1 MASRR
6 SACGALVFI
15 VVWLCASTGL
25 AAPSASERE
34 TARSL
39 MQDGDRLLAA
49 GDAANALKCYQ
60 AAHAIM
66 HVPTTGAAVAK
77 TQAQLGQLVEA
88 RSSALDVLSIPRVG
102 GEPAVFG
109 QAREA
114 AASLAR
120 TLETRVCA
128 LKTRVLPETAEYSLQ
143 IDDVAL
149 PKAARSAPFRT
160 NPGSHTVRVR
170 APGYQAQTRELYLR
184 EGAEQLLEIKL
195 MPEVQREATREPTQR
210 QEVAAP
216 LQLSPGQ
223 AAYSLEQLDDA
234 REGGRIRAWI
244 GLSVGAASLA
254 VGVVTGY
261 LSWTLTADIMRFCG
275 SDYRCDPSQASAMR
289 RANTL
294 ALLADITVPLGLVGL
309 AYGAY
314 EWLTLPAPPEAMHAR
329 VRLQILP
336 NGFVLRGR
344 L

>member
-1 MASRR
+1 MASRLTTCR
-6 SACGALVFI
+6 VLLSIAI
-15 VVWLCASTGL
+15 WLCAATAV

-39 MQDGDRLLAA
+39 MQDGDRLLAS
-49 GDAANALKCYQ
+49 GDPANALKCYQ

-88 RSSALDVLSIPRVG
+88 RSSALDVLSIPTAY

-114 AASLAR
+114 AAALAR
-120 TLETRVCA
+120 SLESRVCA

-149 PKAARSAPFRT
+149 PRAARTAPFRT
-160 NPGSHTVRVR
+160 NPGAHTVRVR
-170 APGYQAQTRELYLR
+170 APGYQAQSREIYLR
-184 EGAEQLLEIKL
+184 EGADQVLEIKL
-195 MPEVQREATREPTQR
+195 MPEVQREARPQP
-210 QEVAAP
+210 QAAAP

-223 AAYSLEQLDDA
+223 AAYSQEQLDDA
-234 REGGRIRAWI
+234 RRGGRIRGWV

-254 VGVVTGY
+254 VGLVSGY
-261 LSWTLTADIMRFCG
+261 LSWSQTADIMRFCG
-275 SDYRCDPSQASAMR
+275 PDYRCDPSQKSALR

-294 ALLADITVPLGLVGL
+294 AVLADITVPLGAAGL
-309 AYGAY
+309 AYGLY
-314 EWLTLPAPPEAMHAR
+314 ELLTLPDAPADAAQAGL
-329 VRLQILP
+329 RLDILP
-336 NGFVLRGR
+336 NGVVLRGR

>member
-1 MASRR
+1 MASRQTAVLF
-6 SACGALVFI
+6 SIGI
-15 VVWLCASTGL
+15 WLCAATAF

-49 GDAANALKCYQ
+49 GDPANALKCYQ

-88 RSSALDVLSIPRVG
+88 RSSALDVLSIPTAY

-109 QAREA
+109 QARDA
-114 AASLAR
+114 AAALAR
-120 TLETRVCA
+120 SLESRVCA

-149 PKAARSAPFRT
+149 PKAARTAPFRT

-170 APGYQAQTRELYLR
+170 APGYQAQSREIYLR
-184 EGAEQLLEIKL
+184 EGADQVLEIKL
-195 MPEVQREATREPTQR
+195 LPEVLRESRPQPEA
-210 QEVAAP
+210 AAP
-216 LQLSPGQ
+216 MQLSAGQ
-223 AAYSLEQLDDA
+223 AAYSREQQDDA
-234 REGGRIRAWI
+234 RQGGRIRGWI

-254 VGVVTGY
+254 VGVVSGY
-261 LSWTLTADIMRFCG
+261 LSWSQTSDIMRFCG
-275 SDYRCDPSQASAMR
+275 ADYRCDPSQESALR

-294 ALLADITVPLGLVGL
+294 AIVADVTVPLGVVGL
-309 AYGAY
+309 AYGLY
-314 EWLTLPAPPEAMHAR
+314 ELLTLPDAPTEAAHAGL
-329 VRLQILP
+329 RLDILP
-336 NGFVLRGR
+336 NGVVLRGR